1 MGFDPVT
8 IGIGITVGAATGA
21 VVSAIKGGDPL
32 KGALFGGVTG
42 GLGGFAL
49 GGLGCT
55 ASGTVSVLGTE
66 MAKST
71 LYAGVAGALA
81 GYSAGTAEAERKRL
95 IREQQ
100 AQQNALRAN
109 ESLLKAQME
118 RDKAA
123 LDKEMAKMGI
133 GSVRS
138 KSIDERLNASRQ
150 FAELVDSN
158 DAEELEKGL
167 GNLYAAA

>member
-1 MGFDPVT
+1 MGFDPIS
-8 IGIGITVGAATGA
+8 IGVGLAVGAATGA
-21 VVSAIKGGDPL
+21 AVSAIKGGDPL
-32 KGALFGGVTG
+32 KGALFGAVTG
-42 GLGGFAL
+42 GVGGFAAGAL
-49 GGLGCT
+49 AGT
-55 ASGTVSVLGTE
+55 AGGTVSVLGTE

-81 GYSAGTAEAERKRL
+81 GYSAGTSEAERKRL

-100 AQQNALRAN
+100 AQQNSLRAN

-118 RDKAA
+118 RDKAV
-123 LDKEMAKMGI
+123 LDKELAKMGI

-138 KSIDERLNASRQ
+138 KSIDERLNAARQ
-150 FAELVDSN
+150 FAELVDRN

-167 GNLYAAA
+167 GNLYAAV